1 MISITE
7 AAERLAEIVET
18 QSRLIEKLIDA
29 VGQFDEF
36 ENEVKKINE
45 MKEDLR
51 R

>member
-7 AAERLAEIVET
+7 VAERLAEIVEA